1 VIRVAA
7 AMILLIVAACGD
19 GEPLPPPTY
28 DRPVLR
34 ADGSLTGVSGVDGR
48 HWNLVDRNLRRGVYW
63 YSFMDR
69 LTKLCPVTFPEHAD
83 WLGEVNLLLQRASGH
98 AMRQAIDMERIRLQ
112 QLVEGAD
119 RAVTGLNAMSVAE
132 VDVAGIVRGWI
143 RKAAGTDVT
152 DDEGWIKGC
161 SLLFDKESL
170 RGLLRNSAQPLADYY
185 DRMQNEYPEI
195 YKGVTGVDGIVR
207 RLNKV

>member
-1 VIRVAA
+1 MRQLAA
-7 AMILLIVAACGD
+7 IFILFSVAACG
-19 GEPLPPPTY
+19 GAEPLPPPSY

-34 ADGSLTGVSGVDGR
+34 ADGSLSGVSGVDGR
-48 HWNLVDRNLRRGVYW
+48 HWALVDRNLRRGVYW

-69 LTKLCPVTFPEHAD
+69 LTKLCPVTFPEHEE

-98 AMRQAIDMERIRLQ
+98 AMRQAIEMERIRLQ
-112 QLVEGAD
+112 QLAEGAD

-132 VDVAGIVRGWI
+132 VDVAGIVRSWI
-143 RKAAGTDVT
+143 RKSAGNDVSN
-152 DDEGWIKGC
+152 DQGWIKGC
-161 SLLFDKESL
+161 SLLFERDSL

-185 DRMQNEYPEI
+185 GRMQSEYPKI
-195 YKGVTGVDGIVR
+195 YQGVTGVDGIVR